1 MRQGGAVL
9 QGFAV
14 RDGGLRL
21 TVGMLTRTNQLH
33 LMIAYLQAVDQA
45 AQRHRHAIDLGR
57 IGLGHHRNAQLRV
70 SRRQSLAGE
79 FGCIH
84 GAEHAPGMRQK
95 YEAGVTVW

>member
-1 MRQGGAVL
+1 MRQGDAAL
-9 QGFAV
+9 QVFAE

-21 TVGMLTRTNQLH
+21 RVGMLARSDQLH
-33 LMIAYLQAVDQA
+33 LVIAYLQAVDHA
-45 AQRHRHAIDLGR
+45 GQRHRHAIDLGR

-70 SRRQSLAGE
+70 PRRQSLAGE

-95 YEAGVTVW
+95 NEAGVTVG